1 LSNEEK
7 EVNKMVLIGA
17 IVGALLLGGGGAAFY
32 MTSMAPPVA
41 QEDQVDTRTNIYVE
55 VPPVVANFEYEGSMR
70 YLQVTVN
77 LQTRDTAS
85 ATLMKDNAP
94 LIQGEILMLLQ
105 DLDFGTVR
113 STEGKRALIE
123 MIDAGVRE
131 LFKSG
136 AEPLE
141 LEQVVLTGF
150 VVQ

>member
-1 LSNEEK
+1 M
-7 EVNKMVLIGA
+7 NKMVLIGA

-32 MTSMAPPVA
+32 ITSMAPPVA

-77 LQTRDTAS
+77 LQTRNTAS

>member
-1 LSNEEK
+1 M
-7 EVNKMVLIGA
+7 NKMVLIGA

-32 MTSMAPPVA
+32 ITSMAPPVA

-77 LQTRDTAS
+77 LQTRNTAS

-123 MIDAGVRE
+123 MIDAGVRV

>member
-1 LSNEEK
+1 
-7 EVNKMVLIGA
+7 MVLIGA

-32 MTSMAPPVA
+32 ITSMAPPVA

-77 LQTRDTAS
+77 LQTRNTAS

>member
-1 LSNEEK
+1 
-7 EVNKMVLIGA
+7 MVLIGA

>member
-1 LSNEEK
+1 M
-7 EVNKMVLIGA
+7 NKMVLIGA
-17 IVGALLLGGGGAAFY
+17 VAGALLLGGGGAAFY
-32 MTSMAPPVA
+32 LTSMAPPATDQA
-41 QEDQVDTRTNIYVE
+41 QTDTHTNIYVE

-77 LQTRDTAS
+77 LRTRSTGS

-105 DLDFGTVR
+105 DIDFGTAR
-113 STEGKRALIE
+113 TTEGKRGLIE
-123 MIDAGVRE
+123 MIDAGVRA
-131 LFKSG
+131 LFQNE

>member
-1 LSNEEK
+1 M
-7 EVNKMVLIGA
+7 NKMVLIGA
-17 IVGALLLGGGGAAFY
+17 VAGALLLGGGGAAFY
-32 MTSMAPPVA
+32 FTSIAPPVA
-41 QEDQVDTRTNIYVE
+41 EEAQVDTRTNLYVE

-77 LQTRDTAS
+77 LQTRSATS

-94 LIQGEILMLLQ
+94 LIQGEMLMLLQ
-105 DLDFGTVR
+105 DLDFATVR
-113 STEGKRALIE
+113 TTEGKRALIDA
-123 MIDAGVRE
+123 IDAGVRE
-131 LFKSG
+131 LFQSG

>member
-1 LSNEEK
+1 M
-7 EVNKMVLIGA
+7 NKMVLIGA
-17 IVGALLLGGGGAAFY
+17 VVGALLLGGGGAAFY
-32 MTSMAPPVA
+32 IMSMAPPVA
-41 QEDQVDTRTNIYVE
+41 QEAQVDTRTNIYVE

-131 LFKSG
+131 LFQDG

-141 LEQVVLTGF
+141 FEQVVLTGF

>member
-1 LSNEEK
+1 M
-7 EVNKMVLIGA
+7 NKMVLIGA

-32 MTSMAPPVA
+32 ITSMAPPVA
-41 QEDQVDTRTNIYVE
+41 QETQVDTRTNIYVE

-70 YLQVTVN
+70 YLQVTIN
-77 LQTRDTAS
+77 LQTRNTAS

-136 AEPLE
+136 VEPLE

>member
-1 LSNEEK
+1 M
-7 EVNKMVLIGA
+7 NKMVLIGA
-17 IVGALLLGGGGAAFY
+17 VVGALLLGGGGAAFY
-32 MTSMAPPVA
+32 ITSMAPSVA
-41 QEDQVDTRTNIYVE
+41 QETEVDNRTNIYVE

-77 LQTRDTAS
+77 LQTRSTAS

-105 DLDFGTVR
+105 DLDFETAR
-113 STEGKRALIE
+113 TTDGKRALIE

-131 LFKSG
+131 LFKNG
-136 AEPLE
+136 PEPLE

>member
-1 LSNEEK
+1 M
-7 EVNKMVLIGA
+7 NKMVLIGA
-17 IVGALLLGGGGAAFY
+17 VVGALLLGGGGAAFY
-32 MTSMAPPVA
+32 ITSMAPPVA
-41 QEDQVDTRTNIYVE
+41 QETQVDTRTNIYVE

-77 LQTRDTAS
+77 LQTRNTAS

-113 STEGKRALIE
+113 STEGKSALIE

>member
-1 LSNEEK
+1 
-7 EVNKMVLIGA
+7 
-17 IVGALLLGGGGAAFY
+17 
-32 MTSMAPPVA
+32 MASPVA
-41 QEDQVDTRTNIYVE
+41 QEAQVDTRTNIYVE

-70 YLQVTVN
+70 YLQEMVN
-77 LQTRDTAS
+77 LQTGSTAS

-123 MIDAGVRE
+123 MIDAGIRE
-131 LFKSG
+131 SFQSG

>member
-1 LSNEEK
+1 M
-7 EVNKMVLIGA
+7 NKMVLIGA

-123 MIDAGVRE
+123 MIDASVRE

>member
-1 LSNEEK
+1 M
-7 EVNKMVLIGA
+7 NKMVLIGA
-17 IVGALLLGGGGAAFY
+17 VVGALLGGGGAAAFY
-32 MTSMAPPVA
+32 ITSMAPSVA
-41 QEDQVDTRTNIYVE
+41 QETEVDNRTNIYVE

-77 LQTRDTAS
+77 LQTRSTAT

-105 DLDFGTVR
+105 DLDFETAR
-113 STEGKRALIE
+113 TTDGKRALIE

-131 LFKSG
+131 LFKNG
-136 AEPLE
+136 PEPLE

-150 VVQ
+150 VVK

>member
-1 LSNEEK
+1 M
-7 EVNKMVLIGA
+7 NKMVLIGA

-77 LQTRDTAS
+77 LQTRNTAS

>member
-1 LSNEEK
+1 LSNEEN

-17 IVGALLLGGGGAAFY
+17 VVGALLLGGGGAAFY
-32 MTSMAPPVA
+32 ITSMAPSGA
-41 QEDQVDTRTNIYVE
+41 QETQVDTRTNIYVE

-77 LQTRDTAS
+77 LQTRSTAS

-105 DLDFGTVR
+105 DLDFETVR
-113 STEGKRALIE
+113 TTDGKRALIE
-123 MIDAGVRE
+123 MIDTGVRE
-131 LFKSG
+131 LFQNG
-136 AEPLE
+136 PEPLE

>member
-1 LSNEEK
+1 M
-7 EVNKMVLIGA
+7 NKMVLIGA

-141 LEQVVLTGF
+141 FEQVVLTGF

>member
-1 LSNEEK
+1 LSNEEN

-17 IVGALLLGGGGAAFY
+17 VVGALLLGGGGAAFY
-32 MTSMAPPVA
+32 ITSMAPPVA
-41 QEDQVDTRTNIYVE
+41 QEAQVDTRTNIYVE

-77 LQTRDTAS
+77 LQTRNTAS

>member
-1 LSNEEK
+1 
-7 EVNKMVLIGA
+7 MVLIGA

-77 LQTRDTAS
+77 LQTRNTAS

>member
-1 LSNEEK
+1 M
-7 EVNKMVLIGA
+7 NKMVLIGA
-17 IVGALLLGGGGAAFY
+17 VVGALLLGGGGAAFY
-32 MTSMAPPVA
+32 MTSMASPVA
-41 QEDQVDTRTNIYVE
+41 QEAQVDTRTNIYVE

-77 LQTRDTAS
+77 LQTRSTAS

-94 LIQGEILMLLQ
+94 LNQGEILMLLQ

-123 MIDAGVRE
+123 MIDAGIRE
-131 LFKSG
+131 LFQSG

>member
-1 LSNEEK
+1 
-7 EVNKMVLIGA
+7 
-17 IVGALLLGGGGAAFY
+17 
-32 MTSMAPPVA
+32 
-41 QEDQVDTRTNIYVE
+41 
-55 VPPVVANFEYEGSMR
+55 
-70 YLQVTVN
+70 
-77 LQTRDTAS
+77 
-85 ATLMKDNAP
+85 
-94 LIQGEILMLLQ
+94 LMLLQ

>member
-1 LSNEEK
+1 VLNEEN

-17 IVGALLLGGGGAAFY
+17 VVGALLLGGGGTAFY
-32 MTSMAPPVA
+32 ITPMASLVT
-41 QEDQVDTRTNIYVE
+41 QEAQVDTRTNIYVE
-55 VPPVVANFEYEGSMR
+55 VPPVVANFEYEGIMR
-70 YLQVTVN
+70 YLRETVN
-77 LQTRDTAS
+77 LQTLSTAS
-85 ATLMKDNAP
+85 ATMMKENAP

-123 MIDAGVRE
+123 TIDVGIRE
-131 LFKSG
+131 FFQSG

-150 VVQ
+150 VVK